1 MDDWNL
7 SRSLTYSLA
16 TLLSATV
23 YDHVVVYIVAACLC
37 RANIEESESTAF
49 KSTTALYRLGELLKC
64 ERTVKFLACNPAGKL
79 MVSAQVMVFASRGGA
94 ENLILC
100 VSDTRRCSK

>member
-1 MDDWNL
+1 M
-7 SRSLTYSLA
+7 
-16 TLLSATV
+16 
-23 YDHVVVYIVAACLC
+23 
-37 RANIEESESTAF
+37 
-49 KSTTALYRLGELLKC
+49 TALYRLGELLKC

-100 VSDTRRCSK
+100 VSDNVDTKRVAHPSESRTPLTF